1 MARVSYSKLNLTE
14 PIQSSYPEPAV
25 PRGYEE
31 PRYNYFSSPD
41 DQDRLTSNLLSRR
54 NHDAI
59 QYQIELVNQ
68 QTPFFPT
75 KNLIRSVVT
84 DIDHFPYTRFYRGNP
99 YSDTPVIMDKEAG
112 FRRKL
117 DCYTPVYVVDE
128 GPFPNV
134 CFEGPCSTTY
144 RCNPQY
150 LKKYSDAEKINLM
163 LNKAC
168 VSKMP

>member
-1 MARVSYSKLNLTE
+1 MAMRPTYASLQSQLQTE
-14 PIQSSYPEPAV
+14 YAYPEPSV

-31 PRYNYFSSPD
+31 AMPATPRAQEGYIMNI
-41 DQDRLTSNLLSRR
+41 R
-54 NHDAI
+54 NRDAL
-59 QYQIELVNQ
+59 QYQIELYNKEAA
-68 QTPFFPT
+68 FFPSRELV
-75 KNLIRSVVT
+75 KSVVT
-84 DIDHFPYTRFYRGNP
+84 DMDHFPYTRFYRGNP

-144 RCNPQY
+144 PCNPQY